1 LSSPR
6 DYDLAGAFARLPMP
20 TVRIDD
26 PSLLPSLLADL
37 KSRTD
42 VVAEAVSGD
51 TIRINILGS
60 YNSEQ
65 MRLATYLRVRAWEA
79 AQHARG
85 VDVHVELE

>member
-1 LSSPR
+1 
-6 DYDLAGAFARLPMP
+6 MP

-26 PSLLPSLLADL
+26 PSLLPSLLEDL

-65 MRLATYLRVRAWEA
+65 MRLATYLRVRAWET
-79 AQHARG
+79 AQHAKG
-85 VDVHVELE
+85 IDVHVELE

>member
-1 LSSPR
+1 
-6 DYDLAGAFARLPMP
+6 MP

-42 VVAEAVSGD
+42 VVAEAVGDD